1 MKDETF
7 VCDGIGEGRRGKF
20 HSGICDARILGDDAF
35 ADGILAKVN
44 QRGKREATLDE
55 VVNAVCTR
63 F

>member
-1 MKDETF
+1 M
-7 VCDGIGEGRRGKF
+7 CDGIGEGRRGKF